1 MHELACV
8 LMNLQTFVIL
18 PFVKSEP
25 FAKSEPYVKSEP
37 EPHFKLMLKSY
48 CNQITQCTYFRERN
62 KQCFPE
68 TMFSTCWVFPFKFCL
83 LTAAVLLII
92 QIDTMTT
99 FAVCIWID
107 QTESEPFLGL
117 LSVWN

>member
-62 KQCFPE
+62 KQCFRPAG
-68 TMFSTCWVFPFKFCL
+68 FFHSSFVCSLLLFC
-83 LTAAVLLII
+83 
-92 QIDTMTT
+92 
-99 FAVCIWID
+99 
-107 QTESEPFLGL
+107 
-117 LSVWN
+117 